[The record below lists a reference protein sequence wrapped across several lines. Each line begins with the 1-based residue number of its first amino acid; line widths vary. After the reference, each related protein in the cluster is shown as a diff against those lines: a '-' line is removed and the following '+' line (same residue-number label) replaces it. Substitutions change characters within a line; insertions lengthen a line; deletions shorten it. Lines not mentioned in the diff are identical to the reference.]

1 MRFIALA
8 LATAVACLAT
18 LTPAAA
24 ANGVTT
30 STVNMRIGPG
40 TSYPI
45 IVAIPA
51 AQPVTIVGCVNGYA
65 WCDVVWADRRGWV
78 AAAYLYD
85 AVTAVRITT
94 VAAGGGVPV
103 VSPWV
108 DARRDARVGYRVER
122 RMDRR
127 WDRWT
132 ETPDAD

>member
-1 MRFIALA
+1 MRLITLA
-8 LATAVACLAT
+8 LAAAVACLAT
-18 LTPAAA
+18 LSPAAA

-30 STVNMRIGPG
+30 SDVNMRIGPG
-40 TSYPI
+40 TDYPV

-51 AQPVTIVGCVNGYA
+51 AQPVTIVGCVSGYA

-85 AVTAVRITT
+85 AVTAVRITA
-94 VAAGGGVPV
+94 VSVGRIPV

-108 DARRDARVGYRVER
+108 DARRDARIGYRVER
-122 RMDRR
+122 RMERR

-132 ETPDAD
+132 GD